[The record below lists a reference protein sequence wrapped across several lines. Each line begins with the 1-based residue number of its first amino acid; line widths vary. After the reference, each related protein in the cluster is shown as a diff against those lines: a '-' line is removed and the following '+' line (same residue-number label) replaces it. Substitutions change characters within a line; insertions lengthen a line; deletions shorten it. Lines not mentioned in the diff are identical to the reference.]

1 MAEPAIVMGIVGFVL
16 VLEACIVV
24 FVWKT
29 ARTLFV
35 RVGATLLSAIVLC
48 YALPE
53 LYSAEGRT
61 TQALG
66 NFSQVLGFIL
76 LCILTVTLVAC
87 VVLYVRTR
95 CSKHTSARVC
105 RKCGLEN
112 PGGTWMCKGC
122 RCVWPEYPI
131 SLLVVALVLLLVG
144 IRVIGQIL
152 YLLISDM

>member
-1 MAEPAIVMGIVGFVL
+1 MAEPAIVIGIVGFLL
-16 VLEACIVV
+16 VLEACIIV

-29 ARTLFV
+29 ARTPLV
-35 RVGATLLSAIVLC
+35 RVGAILLSAIALC

-66 NFSQVLGFIL
+66 NLSQVLGFIL

-87 VVLYVRTR
+87 VVLYVRTKR
-95 CSKHTSARVC
+95 TTHTSARVC

-112 PGGTWMCKGC
+112 PAGTWMCKGC
-122 RCVWPEYPI
+122 RSLWPEYPV
-131 SLLVVALVLLLVG
+131 SLLVVALLP
-144 IRVIGQIL
+144 VIIGFTVIVQIL
-152 YLLISDM
+152 SLVILEI